1 MRYSQDV
8 RKKAVEYVL
17 KGNSRRKTAKIFQV
31 NHETIGERVK
41 KYKETGEIKDREI
54 KRKPK
59 KIDPEKPEKY
69 IEEHPDA
76 YLREIAQVFNCT
88 PVAVHNRLKKLGITR
103 KKQNLYKEQKEQGVK
118 EYLSY
123 TLHKRNIMSIEK
135 GNDLRKKR

>member
-1 MRYSQDV
+1 MRYSQDL

-31 NHETIGERVK
+31 HHETIGEWVK
-41 KYKETGEIKDREI
+41 KYKETGEIKDREF

-59 KIDPEKPEKY
+59 KIDPEKLEKY

-103 KKQNLYKEQKEQGVK
+103 KKTKSLQG
-118 EYLSY
+118 
-123 TLHKRNIMSIEK
+123 TKRTGS
-135 GNDLRKKR
+135 KRIPL

>member
-1 MRYSQDV
+1 MRYSQDL

-31 NHETIGERVK
+31 HHETVGMWVK
-41 KYKETGEIKDREI
+41 KYKETGEIKDREF

-59 KIDPEKPEKY
+59 KIDPEKLEKY

-103 KKQNLYKEQKEQGVK
+103 KKTKSLQG
-118 EYLSY
+118 
-123 TLHKRNIMSIEK
+123 TKRTGS
-135 GNDLRKKR
+135 KRIP